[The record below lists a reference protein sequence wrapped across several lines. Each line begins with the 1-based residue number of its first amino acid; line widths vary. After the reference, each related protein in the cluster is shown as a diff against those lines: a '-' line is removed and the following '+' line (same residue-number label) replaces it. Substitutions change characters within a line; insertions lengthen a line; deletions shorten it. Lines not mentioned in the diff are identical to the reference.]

1 MIFVITNV
9 FLVMSINKIN
19 LLKFF
24 LLLLSSILFALKTS
38 AQDSIKTDSIP
49 EKNLIKH
56 SDKGFEFETADNRF
70 LLQLGASLQFRFA
83 TPYDEDPVTY
93 EDFSTANKNSLEIN
107 RARLKL
113 GGYIYKPWLKYFMEY
128 ELGQS
133 NLLDFRLTI
142 EKYKWLS
149 FKIGQ
154 WKTDY
159 NRERIISSGAQEMMD
174 RSILNR
180 PFTLDRQQGISVYG
194 HLAGKGAANFNYWI
208 SVLDG
213 NGRGSRSGDDTHLM
227 YEGRLQWN
235 PLGRV
240 VTMTGSDIERTLKPA
255 LLIAVAGATNRSPY
269 TRFSQAGGGE
279 LEGFPAG
286 VAGQYS
292 VRQGVLETAFKYKG
306 FSWQQESHV
315 KYILNNLSDSATNL
329 SGSYF
334 QAGYFP
340 NGLLDF
346 VPKDLEVA
354 CRYAVYKPDESKTE
368 NLKKEF
374 SVAANYFF
382 SGHQNKLTMEYGKIS
397 LQEPNLP
404 TVSRGRFRI
413 QWDISF

>member
-1 MIFVITNV
+1 MHLI
-9 FLVMSINKIN
+9 MSINKTN
-19 LLKFF
+19 CLKFF
-24 LLLLSSILFALKTS
+24 ILLLSPIFFPSRVS
-38 AQDSIKTDSIP
+38 AQEATKKDSMP
-49 EKNLIKH
+49 GKNFIQH
-56 SDKGFEFETADNRF
+56 SDKGFEFRTADNRF
-70 LLQLGASLQFRFA
+70 LLQLGARLQFRFA
-83 TPYDEDPVTY
+83 TPYDENPVAY
-93 EDFSTANKNSLEIN
+93 EDFNAANKNSLEIN

-113 GGYIYKPWLKYFMEY
+113 GGYVYKPWLKYFMEY

-133 NLLDFRLTI
+133 NLLDFRVTI
-142 EKYKWLS
+142 EKYEWLS

-159 NRERIISSGAQEMMD
+159 NRERIISSGAQQMMD

-194 HLAGKGAANFNYWI
+194 HLAGKGAANFNYWV

-213 NGRGSRSGDDTHLM
+213 NGRGSRTGDDTHLM

-240 VTMTGSDIERTLKPA
+240 VEMTGSDVEITLKPA
-255 LLIAVAGATNRSPY
+255 LLIAIAGATNRSPY
-269 TRFSQAGGGE
+269 TRFSQAGGGQ
-279 LEGFPAG
+279 LEGFPVGAP
-286 VAGQYS
+286 GQYS
-292 VRQGVLETAFKYKG
+292 VKQGVLETAFKYKG
-306 FSWQQESHV
+306 FSWQHESHI
-315 KYILNNLSDSATNL
+315 KHILDNVSDSATNL

-346 VPKDLEVA
+346 VPKDLELA
-354 CRYAVYKPDESKTE
+354 CRYAVYKPDDSKTE

-382 SGHQNKLTMEYGKIS
+382 SGHKNKLTMEFGKIS
-397 LQEPNLP
+397 MQEPNLP
-404 TVSRGRFRI
+404 KVARGHFRV
-413 QWDISF
+413 QWDVSF